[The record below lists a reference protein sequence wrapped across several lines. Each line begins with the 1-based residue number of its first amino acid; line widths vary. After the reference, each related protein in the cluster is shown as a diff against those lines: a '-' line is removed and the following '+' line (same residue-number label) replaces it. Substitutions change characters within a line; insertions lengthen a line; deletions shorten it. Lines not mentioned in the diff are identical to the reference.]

1 MYVDTIK
8 ISNLSILTKLIIIME
23 NKKKLKRLVLK
34 KEEIVNLND
43 YQMKE
48 IQGGSSA
55 ACAKSILESAVS
67 IYSAVRSIYDLG
79 KEFSYWNCP
88 YSQQET
94 CMTNISNKLV
104 NLPDGSRACEIPE
117 VDIYGMRP

>member
-48 IQGGSSA
+48 IQGGTSWP
-55 ACAKSILESAVS
+55 CVKSIIESVAS
-67 IYSAVRSIYDLG
+67 GYSVIKSIYDGG

-88 YSQQET
+88 YSQQDN
-94 CMTNISNKLV
+94 CMTDISNKLV
-104 NLPDGSRACEIPE
+104 NLPDGSRACELPE
-117 VDIYGMRP
+117 VNIYGMYP